1 MTHLPYLVGHY
12 KSHTLKTEERH
23 MSTLQVPVE
32 LPVKTEKQ
40 RGLSLDTWAVLAAF
54 LAALLIRVGAIKH
67 IPW

>member
-1 MTHLPYLVGHY
+1 
-12 KSHTLKTEERH
+12 
-23 MSTLQVPVE
+23 MSTSQLPLE
-32 LPVKTEKQ
+32 LPVKSEKR